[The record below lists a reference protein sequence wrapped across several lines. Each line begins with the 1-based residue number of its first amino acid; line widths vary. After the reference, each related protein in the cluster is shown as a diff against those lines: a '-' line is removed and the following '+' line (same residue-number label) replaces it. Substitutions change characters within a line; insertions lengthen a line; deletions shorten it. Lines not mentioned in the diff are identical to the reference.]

1 MTKEKL
7 AVESSILLCGAE
19 GVADS
24 KILSGFRSM
33 IEAEAVTRAKNSDY
47 AVCGKYCRTG
57 EFGIDIIGETNEEP
71 NLTEGKYLPE
81 TAKKLLDG
89 EIKAAICLDT
99 NGYPRRAAAVSGLI
113 NMKPTYGTVSRYG
126 ILPVATSADTV
137 SVTAQTAEACEKLLS
152 VISGIDEKDSTTL
165 SIANCPMKNGSEA
178 TKIKKIGIPFG
189 ITDGVDEEVKKNFDR
204 VIALLSE
211 NSVET
216 VDISKEKEHI
226 FTTAHA
232 AWNTVL
238 CAEAWSELSRYDGVR
253 YGKRADNIKNLS
265 DLYIKTRSEG
275 FGSLVKTV
283 LLYGSCV
290 LSTETDGGRFF
301 KATEARE
308 WVKAEIN
315 RLFSE
320 LDGILLPATS
330 VPFYTEENIKTR
342 GITAFN
348 ENFYTSL
355 SSLYGLPTLTVNGVQ
370 MIGRPFSDAAL
381 LHILNGNT

>member
-1 MTKEKL
+1 MTKEKI

-47 AVCGKYCRTG
+47 AVCGKYCHTG
-57 EFGIDIIGETNEEP
+57 EFGIDIIGETSGIAP
-71 NLTEGKYLPE
+71 QTDGIHHSE

-89 EIKAAICLDT
+89 EITAALCLDT
-99 NGYPRRAAAVSGLI
+99 NGAPRRAAAVFGLV

-126 ILPVATSADTV
+126 VLPVVSSADTV
-137 SVTAQTAEACEKLLS
+137 SVTAKTAEACEKLLS
-152 VISGIDEKDSTTL
+152 VISGIDEKDATTVC
-165 SIANCPMKNGSEA
+165 AYGKEKKEDR
-178 TKIKKIGIPFG
+178 KIRKIGIPFG
-189 ITDGVDEEVKKNFDR
+189 ITDALHEETKKNFDHF
-204 VIALLSE
+204 IASLKAKG
-211 NSVET
+211 VET
-216 VDISKEKEHI
+216 VDIPKEKSDV
-226 FTTAHA
+226 FSVAHA
-232 AWNTVL
+232 VWNTVL
-238 CAEAWSELSRYDGVR
+238 CAEAWGNLSRYDGIR
-253 YGKRADNIKNLS
+253 YGNSAKNVESLA
-265 DLYIKTRSEG
+265 DLYVKTRSEG
-275 FGSLVKTV
+275 FGSLIKTV

-290 LSTETDGGRFF
+290 LSAETDGGRFF
-301 KATEARE
+301 KAAKARE

-320 LDGILLPATS
+320 LDGILIPATS

-348 ENFYTSL
+348 ENFYTSI
-355 SSLYGLPTLTVNGVQ
+355 SSLCGLPALTANGVQ